1 MMLPRILSVG
11 TDKTLMAV
19 RTLLLSNSGYT
30 VEEAHSI
37 EKAICFVEAD
47 SIDVTLIC
55 HTVPQRDQRVL
66 ISAVREKRRL
76 MPILCIR
83 FYAYETAPRTCVAV
97 DNEPEALLKTLK
109 LATAPPRR
117 ISPEDGGR

>member
-1 MMLPRILSVG
+1 
-11 TDKTLMAV
+11 
-19 RTLLLSNSGYT
+19 
-30 VEEAHSI
+30 
-37 EKAICFVEAD
+37 
-47 SIDVTLIC
+47 
-55 HTVPQRDQRVL
+55 
-66 ISAVREKRRL
+66 

>member
-11 TDKTLMAV
+11 TDKTLMAL
-19 RTLLLSNSGYT
+19 RTLRLRNSGYA

-37 EKAICFVEAD
+37 EKAISLVEAD
-47 SIDVTLIC
+47 SIDATVIC
-55 HTVPQRDQRVL
+55 HTVPQRDQSVL
-66 ISAVREKRRL
+66 ISAVREKRGL

-83 FYAYETAPRTCVAV
+83 SYAYETAPRTCVAV
-97 DNEPEALLKTLK
+97 DNEPEALLQTLK

-117 ISPEDGGR
+117 VSS

>member
-1 MMLPRILSVG
+1 MILPRILSVG
-11 TDKTLMAV
+11 KDKTLMAS
-19 RTLLLSNSGYT
+19 RTLLLSNSGYA

-37 EKAICFVEAD
+37 EKAISLLEAD
-47 SIDVTLIC
+47 SIDATVIC
-55 HTVPQRDQRVL
+55 HTIPKRDQSAL

-83 FYAYETAPRTCVAV
+83 SYAYETAPRTCVAV

-109 LATAPPRR
+109 LATAPPMR
-117 ISPEDGGR
+117 ISS